1 VPVPAT
7 TDDLVQIVLKS
18 GVVAEQA
25 FAAYWKHLSEQEQA
39 LPPPQLAEVFIRDGV
54 LTHFQAQQFLQG
66 KFRGIIIGLYKILER
81 IGKGGMATVY
91 LCEHPHYGRVAMKVL
106 PKSSAQDAEYL
117 QRFYREAQST
127 ARLDHPN
134 IVRAIDLYCYEN
146 RHFLVMEYVD
156 GALLTE
162 LVSQFGPFPVERACN
177 YARQTALGLQ
187 HLHRAGLVHR
197 DIKPSNLIV
206 DRTGTVK
213 ILDLGLAL
221 VVNSSEVLT
230 LHVLGTPD
238 YLAPEQCRDSHRVDI
253 RADIYSLGGTLYFLL
268 TGQPPFPE
276 GDQVDKLL
284 SHQTQ
289 IPRSIRSLRAEVPE
303 ELDQVVARML
313 AKSPDQ
319 RFATPADVA
328 TALEQWTN
336 GALWPPTEA
345 ELPRLSPKAQCSET
359 DAELART
366 PFNQPTPRP
375 KSLQPEAG
383 REPDPEA

>member
-1 VPVPAT
+1 VPAPAT

-18 GVVAEQA
+18 GVVPEAV
-25 FAAYWKHLSEQEQA
+25 FSTYWKHLPEHEQT
-39 LPPPQLAEVFIRDGV
+39 LPPHQLAEVFIRDGV
-54 LTHFQAQQFLQG
+54 ITYFQASQFLQG

-106 PKSSAQDAEYL
+106 PKSSAKDAEYL
-117 QRFYREAQST
+117 QRFYREAQTT

-134 IVRAIDLYCYEN
+134 IVRAIDVYCYES

-156 GALLTE
+156 GALLAD
-162 LVSQFGPFPVERACN
+162 LVSQFGPFPIERACN
-177 YARQTALGLQ
+177 YARQTAQGLQ
-187 HLHRAGLVHR
+187 HLHKAGLVHR

-238 YLAPEQCRDSHRVDI
+238 YLAPEQSRDSHRVDI

-268 TGQPPFPE
+268 TGYPPFPD

-284 SHQTQ
+284 RHQTEM
-289 IPRSIRSLRAEVPE
+289 PRPIHLLRPNVPE
-303 ELDQVVARML
+303 ELEQVVTRML

-319 RFATPADVA
+319 RYATPAEVMA
-328 TALEQWTN
+328 ALAPWTD
-336 GALWPPTEA
+336 GAPWPPTEA
-345 ELPRLSPKAQCSET
+345 ELPQLSPKVQAAET
-359 DAELART
+359 DAEMLLT
-366 PFNQPTPRP
+366 PSNQLTPRRQA
-375 KSLQPEAG
+375 QPETG
-383 REPDPEA
+383 RQPRPEE

>member
-1 VPVPAT
+1 LPAPAT

-18 GVVAEQA
+18 GVVGEHV
-25 FAAYWKHLSEQEQA
+25 FAVYWRHLPEHEQA
-39 LPPPQLAEVFIRDGV
+39 LPPQQLAEVFIRDGV

-134 IVRAIDLYCYEN
+134 IVRAIDLYCYES

-156 GALLTE
+156 GALLAD
-162 LVSQFGPFPVERACN
+162 LISQFGPFPIERACN

-238 YLAPEQCRDSHRVDI
+238 YLAPEQCRDSHRVNI
-253 RADIYSLGGTLYFLL
+253 RADIYSLGATLYFLL
-268 TGQPPFPE
+268 TGKPPFPD
-276 GDQVDKLL
+276 GDQMDKLL
-284 SHQTQ
+284 SHQTE

-313 AKSPDQ
+313 AKSPEQ
-319 RFATPADVA
+319 RFATPADVV
-328 TALEQWTN
+328 TALERWT
-336 GALWPPTEA
+336 GSAPWPPTEA
-345 ELPRLSPKAQCSET
+345 ELPRLSPKAQASET
-359 DAELART
+359 DAALVRT
-366 PFNQPTPRP
+366 PCNQLTTPPAGDRQNGSGPP
-375 KSLQPEAG
+375 KPQA
-383 REPDPEA
+383 